1 MQSQERAE
9 GGGGREGVLPYI
21 REGFRVVSR
30 VIRLGLGPPTA
41 AIVAVRT
48 TVVHT
53 AVVAVHF
60 RIVVHI
66 H

>member
-9 GGGGREGVLPYI
+9 GGGGEREVLPYI
-21 REGFRVVSR
+21 GEGFRVVSR
-30 VIRLGLGPPTA
+30 VIRLWLSPPA
-41 AIVAVRT
+41 AIAVRT
-48 TVVHT
+48 AVVHS
-53 AVVAVHF
+53 VVAVHF